1 MPDHT
6 KTGARDGPMQVDIS
20 CDAFCVASRLN
31 ELLAAHEAAACPIT
45 NWITRVQARSKV
57 GFANKGMSSAEIAN
71 RVKKH
76 FKAAGIFSNHTVHG
90 SRRGSMQHDVYVLGK
105 SSEEAGRAAQI
116 RTPSIVQRYLDPHR
130 HY

>member
-1 MPDHT
+1 
-6 KTGARDGPMQVDIS
+6 MQVDIS
-20 CDAFCVASRLN
+20 YDVFCVASRLN
-31 ELLAAHEAAACPIT
+31 EFLAAHEAAACPIT

-57 GFANKGMSSAEIAN
+57 GFAEIAN
-71 RVKKH
+71 RVKIH